1 MLYYTHQYHV
11 LESVLSPLIQFNS
24 IQSAAARFKRIVIY
38 VDLIKIP
45 SNIKIGRNVNKN
57 MLLKNGEGKG
67 WNRKSENRIQQN
79 PKIDFYWYCKR
90 NKKK

>member
-1 MLYYTHQYHV
+1 MY
-11 LESVLSPLIQFNS
+11 SSLSYPIQFNS
-24 IQSAAARFKRIVIY
+24 IQFNSAAARFKRIVIY

-57 MLLKNGEGKG
+57 MLLKNGESKG

-79 PKIDFYWYCKR
+79 PKIDFYLHCKR
-90 NKKK
+90 SYKK